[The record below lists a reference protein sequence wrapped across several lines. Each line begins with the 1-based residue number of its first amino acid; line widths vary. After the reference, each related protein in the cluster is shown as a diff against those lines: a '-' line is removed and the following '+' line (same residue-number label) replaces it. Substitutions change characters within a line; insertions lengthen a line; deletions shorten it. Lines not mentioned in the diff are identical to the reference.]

1 MMLKKRIIKC
11 ILRNA
16 YITKIAVQGLKTLF
30 RRYFYN
36 RKK

>member
-16 YITKIAVQGLKTLF
+16 YITKVAIQVRIKDAIQAIFL
-30 RRYFYN
+30 
-36 RKK
+36 